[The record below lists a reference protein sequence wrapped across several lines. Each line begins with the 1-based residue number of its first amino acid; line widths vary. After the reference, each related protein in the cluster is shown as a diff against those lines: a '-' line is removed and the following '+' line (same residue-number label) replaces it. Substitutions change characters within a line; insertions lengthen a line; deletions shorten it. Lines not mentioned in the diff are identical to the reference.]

1 MKFSAQEEY
10 GLRCL
15 MTIASRDL
23 GSGLTIPEIA
33 KIESMTQPHVAKM
46 LAILRKAE
54 FIRSTRGQYGGYM
67 LARRPGEII
76 IGDVLAEL
84 GGRMFEFGFCERH
97 SGTSDECVHLHDCS
111 VRGLWTR
118 IQSAVDAV
126 VNRITLQD
134 LLDGKMVDEP
144 ITLQP
149 IARRASVACVP

>member
-67 LARRPGEII
+67 LAKRPEEIL

-84 GGRMFEFGFCERH
+84 GGKMFDYGFCERH
-97 SGTSDECVHLHDCS
+97 SGTGDSCTHVSDCS
-111 VRGLWTR
+111 IRGLWTK
-118 IQSAVDAV
+118 IQNAIDGV
-126 VNRITLQD
+126 VYRITLQD
-134 LLDGKMVDEP
+134 LLDGKLTDET
-144 ITLQP
+144 IALQP
-149 IARRASVACVP
+149 IARRGSTASLP